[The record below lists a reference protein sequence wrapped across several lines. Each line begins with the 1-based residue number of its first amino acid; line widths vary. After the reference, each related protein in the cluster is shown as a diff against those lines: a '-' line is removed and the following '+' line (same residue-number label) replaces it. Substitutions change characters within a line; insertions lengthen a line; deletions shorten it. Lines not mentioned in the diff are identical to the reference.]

1 MIKLKYFAWIREIT
15 KNNEE
20 YISSIKIN
28 DLDKLRDFIVSKY
41 PELKKHLDKN
51 ILRFAVN
58 KEYVAGNINLESE
71 DEVAV
76 FPPVSGG

>member
-41 PELKKHLDKN
+41 PELKKHLDKD

-58 KEYVAGNINLESE
+58 TEYVAGNINLESE